1 MSIIDRES
9 TAWPVRRQSAVG
21 RSRRR
26 AAGGRLM
33 LAALLAAVAGCNS
46 IYHRSRPTLS
56 PDPCAELRLR
66 IHEARQAESAVA
78 QAGGR
83 LRDHLTRG
91 VTGDALRA
99 DLDRLEGAVLD
110 LDRRVATA
118 REAARA
124 CPGQAPLT
132 SEVDGLAGRSASWL
146 DYLHAAREA
155 DPASRLPRLEELLRG
170 PPPPELAPSR

>member
-9 TAWPVRRQSAVG
+9 TGRPARRQSAAG
-21 RSRRR
+21 RGRRR
-26 AAGGRLM
+26 ATVGRLM
-33 LAALLAAVAGCNS
+33 LAALCAAVAGCNS
-46 IYHRSRPTLS
+46 IYHRSRPALS

-66 IHEARQAESAVA
+66 LREARQAESAVA

-83 LRDHLTRG
+83 LRDHLSRG
-91 VTGDALRA
+91 VTGDAIRA

-118 REAARA
+118 RDAARA
-124 CPGQAPLT
+124 CSDQAPLT
-132 SEVDGLAGRSASWL
+132 SEVDRLAGRPASWL

-155 DPASRLPRLEELLRG
+155 GPACQLPRLEELLRG
-170 PPPPELAPSR
+170 PPPPEFAPSR